1 MSQMKNIMDSDKAYL
16 LGLVIGGGIFGNA
29 EDIFIVKLP
38 YKKWGSYIKNPNRAG
53 AIAKNILRVVSPMFS
68 AIYGLNISYE
78 AHEGGTWN
86 ILCEGDLTTL
96 INDLNHYGISPT
108 GEIKR
113 DVSIEKVVDELV
125 DDNLK
130 MRFIAG
136 LADTIGSLTPS
147 HRRFTDKN
155 QIISFEI
162 SGFCF
167 HFVCQVC
174 RLLHSIK
181 CYPDQIAWNH
191 PNIHNGNNPYYKQWK
206 KGFKVRV
213 KLDQYAQFGAFAF
226 STKAESSAKNLQLQ
240 EDRVES
246 EPCKKHRINVV
257 VSCVH
262 PDENSQLLPTE
273 IRGGH
278 YIHNRH
284 VCAVLGCEHTP
295 YDEVRR
301 VLNESEKYINP
312 FPIIV
317 KDKVTAIE
325 AIINETPLYK
335 NRKYSKTKI
344 KVADLYKMFKNDTH
358 HLIFEKPNTAGYPL
372 NEVMQGIT
380 YLISSQTGNL
390 HGNRP
395 KGKFSEIIKTA
406 LSTSP
411 SLTFTFKVPDLLTP
425 LIISNKTNAVLIGAR
440 NPVLYRKLIQFD
452 QNNPYKII
460 VRNIT
465 EADLL

>member
-1 MSQMKNIMDSDKAYL
+1 MSKMKNIINVDKAYL

-29 EDIFIVKLP
+29 ENILVVKLP
-38 YKKWGSYIKNPNRAG
+38 YKKWGSYIKNPERAG
-53 AIAKNILRVVSPMFS
+53 EIARDILKFLSPLFRM
-68 AIYGLNISYE
+68 IYGLNISYQTY
-78 AHEGGTWN
+78 EGGTWD
-86 ILCEGDLTTL
+86 ILCEGDLTSL

-108 GEIKR
+108 GEIKSN
-113 DVSIEKVVDELV
+113 VSIEKVVDELV

-191 PNIHNGNNPYYKQWK
+191 PNLQASNNPYYKRWN
-206 KGFKVRV
+206 KGFKIRV

-240 EDRVES
+240 GSSVES

-262 PDENSQLLPTE
+262 PDENSHLLPPE

-278 YIHNRH
+278 FIHNRH
-284 VCAVLGCEHTP
+284 VCAVLRCEYAP
-295 YDEVRR
+295 YNEVKRI
-301 VLNESEKYINP
+301 LNESEKYINP
-312 FPIIV
+312 FPIIA
-317 KDKVTAIE
+317 KGKAAAIDE
-325 AIINETPLYK
+325 IITKTPLYK
-335 NRKYSKTKI
+335 KRKYNTRNLKI
-344 KVADLYKMFKNDTH
+344 TNLYKMYKMDNH
-358 HLIFEKPNTAGYPL
+358 SLIFGNSNTTGYPL
-372 NEVMQGIT
+372 NEIMQGIA

-390 HGNRP
+390 HGSRP
-395 KGKFSEIIKTA
+395 KGKFSKIIESA
-406 LSTSP
+406 LSSSP
-411 SLTFTFKVPDLLTP
+411 SLVFTFKVPDLLTP
-425 LIISNKTNAVLIGAR
+425 LIVSNKTNAVLIGPR
-440 NPVLYRKLIQFD
+440 NPVVYKKLIQFD
-452 QNNPYKII
+452 QNNPYKIS

-465 EADLL
+465 EKDLI